1 MKKILS
7 MLLAVAML
15 TTTLVGCTNS
25 GGQSSTTTS
34 GTSSSA
40 TEDSQTESGETS
52 ETGGQVNGGEP
63 VTIQVAVS
71 GSAQELEIHQQKFD
85 LFTEANPN
93 VTIEP
98 VDIGSERFQKLMTLI
113 SSGTAPDIIY
123 INEWTYSLAYRNV
136 LYGLNELVERDNF
149 DLSAFPESLLTPLR
163 YEGELYALPQE
174 VSPYVIY
181 YNKDMFTEAGVELPT
196 DDWTIDD
203 FYSAAKA
210 LTNPEKNVY
219 GFRYASGADPA
230 LGWMTRAGVE
240 YDISGTEVK
249 GLDTPEALE
258 ALQFL
263 YDLVVV
269 DQCSPNPAA
278 LTAMGSNADAMF
290 RNQTVAMESMG
301 LWMLPQYKADPLSF
315 EWDVVRM
322 PIDKNQKTKAGI
334 LNWGISATS
343 KNVDATWE
351 LLKFLVGPESMQ
363 IVAES
368 NMALP
373 ASTDENANQIVL
385 DTHFPENVQAF
396 VDSVP
401 DVDMT
406 DQLSIYRTEVNTKL
420 QEVIDQM
427 LIGESTPEET
437 QQKLITEI
445 NAILAG

>member
-1 MKKILS
+1 MKKVLS
-7 MLLAVAML
+7 MLLAVALL
-15 TTTLVGCTNS
+15 TTTLVGCSNN
-25 GGQSSTTTS
+25 GGQSSTAS
-34 GTSSSA
+34 GASSSTT
-40 TEDSQTESGETS
+40 TEGSQAEAGETD
-52 ETGGQVNGGEP
+52 GQINDGKP

-71 GSAQELEIHQQKFD
+71 GSAQEIEIHQQKFD
-85 LFTEANPN
+85 QYTKENPN

-98 VDIGSERFQKLMTLI
+98 VDIGAERFQKLMTLV

-123 INEWTYSLAYRNV
+123 INEWCYSLAYRNV
-136 LYGLNELVERDNF
+136 LMGLDDFIANDSEF
-149 DLSAFPESLLTPLR
+149 DLNQFPESLLTPLR
-163 YEGELYALPQE
+163 YEDKLYALPQE
-174 VSPYVIY
+174 VSPFVMY
-181 YNKDMFTEAGVELPT
+181 YNKDMFEAAGVELPT

-203 FYSAAKA
+203 FYAAAKA
-210 LTNPEKNVY
+210 LTDPEKKVY
-219 GFRYASGADPA
+219 GYRHPGAWADQV
-230 LGWMTRAGVE
+230 LGWFSRAGVE

-263 YDLVVV
+263 YDMVVV
-269 DQCSPNPAA
+269 DGLSPNPAA
-278 LTAMGSNADAMF
+278 LTAMGKGADALF
-290 RNQTVAMESMG
+290 RNQSVAMESAG
-301 LWMLPQYKADPLSF
+301 LWMLPTYKADPLDF

-322 PIDKNQKTKAGI
+322 PMDKNQKTKAGI
-334 LNWGISATS
+334 LNWGISSAT
-343 KNVDATWE
+343 KNPEVSWDV
-351 LLKFLVGPESMQ
+351 LKFLVGPKGMR

-373 ASTDENANQIVL
+373 GSNDEAANQIVL
-385 DTHFPENVQAF
+385 DSKFPENVQAF

-420 QEVIDQM
+420 QEIVDKM

-437 QQKLITEI
+437 QEKLITEI

>member
-1 MKKILS
+1 MKKVLS
-7 MLLAVAML
+7 MLLAVALL
-15 TTTLVGCTNS
+15 TTTLVGCSNN
-25 GGQSSTTTS
+25 GGQSSTAS
-34 GTSSSA
+34 GTSSSIT
-40 TEDSQTESGETS
+40 TEGSQAEAGETD
-52 ETGGQVNGGEP
+52 GQINDGKP

-71 GSAQELEIHQQKFD
+71 GSAQEIEIHQQKFD
-85 LFTEANPN
+85 QYTKENPN

-98 VDIGSERFQKLMTLI
+98 VDIGAERFQKLMTLV

-123 INEWTYSLAYRNV
+123 INEWCYSLAYRNV
-136 LYGLNELVERDNF
+136 LMGLDDFIANDSEF
-149 DLSAFPESLLTPLR
+149 DLNQFPESLLTPLR
-163 YEGELYALPQE
+163 YEDKLYALPQE
-174 VSPYVIY
+174 VSPFVMY
-181 YNKDMFTEAGVELPT
+181 YNKDMFEAAGVELPT

-203 FYSAAKA
+203 FYAAAKA
-210 LTNPEKNVY
+210 LTDPEKKVY
-219 GFRYASGADPA
+219 GYRHPGAWADQV
-230 LGWMTRAGVE
+230 LGWFSRAGVE

-263 YDLVVV
+263 YDMVVV
-269 DQCSPNPAA
+269 DGLSPNPAA
-278 LTAMGSNADAMF
+278 LTAMGKGADALF
-290 RNQTVAMESMG
+290 RNQSVAMESAG
-301 LWMLPQYKADPLSF
+301 LWMLPTYKADPLDF

-322 PIDKNQKTKAGI
+322 PMDKNQKTKAGI
-334 LNWGISATS
+334 LNWGISSAT
-343 KNVDATWE
+343 KNPEVSWDV
-351 LLKFLVGPESMQ
+351 LKFLVGPKGMR

-373 ASTDENANQIVL
+373 GSNDEAANQIVL
-385 DTHFPENVQAF
+385 DSKFPENVQAF

-420 QEVIDQM
+420 QEIVDKM

-437 QQKLITEI
+437 QEKLITEI

>member
-1 MKKILS
+1 MKKVLS
-7 MLLAVAML
+7 MLLAVALL
-15 TTTLVGCTNS
+15 TTTLVGCSNN
-25 GGQSSTTTS
+25 GGQSSTAS
-34 GTSSSA
+34 GTSSSTT
-40 TEDSQTESGETS
+40 TEGSQAEAGETD
-52 ETGGQVNGGEP
+52 GQINDGKP

-71 GSAQELEIHQQKFD
+71 GSAQEIEIHQQKFD
-85 LFTEANPN
+85 QYTKENPN

-98 VDIGSERFQKLMTLI
+98 VDIGAERFQKLMTLV

-123 INEWTYSLAYRNV
+123 INEWCYSLAYRNV
-136 LYGLNELVERDNF
+136 LMGLDDFIANDSEF
-149 DLSAFPESLLTPLR
+149 DLNQFPESLLTPLR
-163 YEGELYALPQE
+163 YEDKLYALPQE
-174 VSPYVIY
+174 VSPFVMY
-181 YNKDMFTEAGVELPT
+181 YNKDMFEAAGVELPT

-203 FYSAAKA
+203 FYAAAKT
-210 LTNPEKNVY
+210 LTDPEKKVY
-219 GFRYASGADPA
+219 GYRHPGAWADQV
-230 LGWMTRAGVE
+230 LGWFSRAGVE

-263 YDLVVV
+263 YDMVVV
-269 DQCSPNPAA
+269 DGLSPNPAA
-278 LTAMGSNADAMF
+278 LTAMGKGADALF
-290 RNQTVAMESMG
+290 RNQSVAMESAG
-301 LWMLPQYKADPLSF
+301 LWMLPTYKADPLDF

-322 PIDKNQKTKAGI
+322 PMDKNQKTKAGI
-334 LNWGISATS
+334 LNWGISSTT
-343 KNVDATWE
+343 KNPEVSWDV
-351 LLKFLVGPESMQ
+351 LKFLVGPEGMR

-373 ASTDENANQIVL
+373 GSNDEAANQIVL
-385 DTHFPENVQAF
+385 DSKFPENVQAF

-420 QEVIDQM
+420 QEIVDKM

-437 QQKLITEI
+437 QEKLITEI

>member
-1 MKKILS
+1 MKRFLA
-7 MLLAVAML
+7 MFLAVALLSTM
-15 TTTLVGCTNS
+15 LVGCSGNGNQQS
-25 GGQSSTTTS
+25 GGGDKTS
-34 GTSSSA
+34 GT
-40 TEDSQTESGETS
+40 EGTS
-52 ETGGQVNGGEP
+52 DTASTGDDGEP

-71 GSAQELEIHQQKFD
+71 GSAQEMEIHQQKFD
-85 LFTEANPN
+85 LYTEEHPN

-98 VDIGSERFQKLMTLI
+98 IDIGAERFQKLMTLV

-123 INEWTYSLAYRNV
+123 INEWCYSLAYRNV
-136 LYGLNELVERDNF
+136 LLSLDDYIANDADF
-149 DLSAFPESLLTPLR
+149 DLSQYPDSLLTPLR
-163 YEGELYALPQE
+163 YEDKLYALPQE
-174 VSPYVIY
+174 VSPFVIY
-181 YNKDMFTEAGVELPT
+181 YNKDMFKAAGVELPT

-203 FYSAAKA
+203 FYAAAKA
-210 LTNPEKNVY
+210 LTDPEKKVY
-219 GFRYASGADPA
+219 GYRHPGAWADQV
-230 LGWMTRAGVE
+230 LGWFSRAGVE

-269 DQCSPNPAA
+269 DQLSPNPAA
-278 LTAMGSNADAMF
+278 LTAMGKGADAMF
-290 RNQTVAMESMG
+290 RNQTVAMESAG
-301 LWMLPQYKADPLSF
+301 LWQLPTYKADPLPF

-322 PIDKNQKTKAGI
+322 PMDKNQKTKAGI
-334 LNWGISATS
+334 LNWGISSTS
-343 KNVDATWE
+343 KNPDAAWD
-351 LLKFLVGPESMQ
+351 LLKFLVGPEGMR

-373 ASTDENANQIVL
+373 GSTDEAANQIVL
-385 DTHFPENVQAF
+385 DSKYPENVQAF

-420 QEVIDQM
+420 QEVVDKM

-437 QQKLITEI
+437 QQALITEI